1 MHVLIIGAAGMIG
14 RKLTAAIARTG
25 KIGDRKVT
33 ALTLADAITPE
44 APDGFGGTVDTLAV
58 DLATEGVAA
67 ALVAGQPDVIMHLAA
82 VVSAEAETNFDKGY
96 AVNLDGTRALLE
108 AIRHRSDH
116 GGDAYCPR
124 LVFASTLAVFGP
136 PFPDRI
142 PDDFAPLPRTSYG
155 TQKVMAELLIGD
167 YSRRGMVDGVSL
179 RLPTICIRPGK
190 PNAAASGF
198 FSGILRE
205 PLAGQPATLPV
216 PDTVRHWHASPRSAV
231 GFFLHAAQM
240 DTGTLGHRR
249 ALNMPGLSASVAEQI
264 EALRRVA
271 GQRAVDLIKPA
282 PDPLVAD
289 IVGGWAFDY
298 EASRAGALGFTAE
311 SSFDEIIRVH
321 IDDELDGQPTAALEQ
336 AR

>member
-1 MHVLIIGAAGMIG
+1 MHILIIGAAGMVG

-25 KIGDRKVT
+25 RIGDRPVT
-33 ALTLADAITPE
+33 ALTLADAVATQT
-44 APDGFGGTVDTLAV
+44 PDGFDGTAEALAV
-58 DLATEGVAA
+58 DLAAHGAA
-67 ALVAGQPDVIMHLAA
+67 TRLIAGRPDVIMHLAA
-82 VVSAEAETNFDKGY
+82 VVSGEAEADFDKGY

-108 AIRHRSDH
+108 AIRHQ
-116 GGDAYCPR
+116 GDGYRPR
-124 LVFASTLAVFGP
+124 FVFASTLAVFGP

-155 TQKVMAELLIGD
+155 TQKVMTELLVAD

-205 PLAGQPATLPV
+205 PLVGQPATLPV

-231 GFFLHAAQM
+231 GFFLHAARM
-240 DTGTLGHRR
+240 DTGPLGQRR

-282 PDPLVAD
+282 PDPVVAD
-289 IVGGWAFDY
+289 IVGGWAADY
-298 EASRAGALGFTAE
+298 EASRARALGFTAE
-311 SSFDEIIRVH
+311 SSFDEIIRIH
-321 IDDELDGQPTAALEQ
+321 IEDELDGARFAAAED

>member
-25 KIGDRKVT
+25 NIGDRQVT
-33 ALTLADAITPE
+33 ALTLADVVTPE
-44 APDGFGGTVDTLAV
+44 VPQGFSGTVDTLAAN
-58 DLATEGVAA
+58 LAAQGAA
-67 ALVAGQPDVIMHLAA
+67 ATLVAGRPDVIMHLAA

-96 AVNLDGTRALLE
+96 AVNLGGTRALLE
-108 AIRHRSDH
+108 AIRDH

-240 DTGTLGHRR
+240 DTGPLGHRR
-249 ALNMPGLSASVAEQI
+249 ALNMPGLSASVAEQV

-298 EASRAGALGFTAE
+298 EAARARALGFTAE

-321 IDDELDGQPTAALEQ
+321 IEDELDGQLTASLEQ